1 MELESKLKKCIKED
15 NEKNTYPHSFYFKA
29 AVGSIKVCVN
39 QLCFCTVDRNL
50 PSDAKQEHRH
60 QTGRFPN
67 TRYLQA
73 YALSWVLLSIVE
85 LEFAQKKLVFE
96 NELFT
101 ENKLSCFI
109 K

>member
-1 MELESKLKKCIKED
+1 MEFESKLKKCIKED
-15 NEKNTYPHSFYFKA
+15 NEKNTYPHSFYLKA

-50 PSDAKQEHRH
+50 PSDAKQEDRH
-60 QTGRFPN
+60 QTGCLPN

-85 LEFAQKKLVFE
+85 LEFHKTSTKEA
-96 NELFT
+96 
-101 ENKLSCFI
+101 CF
-109 K
+109 